1 VACFFLSA
9 EAERE
14 YLEGE
19 EPELTEFSSEY
30 HEGQT
35 LSDAEVVRRRREAE
49 RPVRGEEGFWYN
61 LKRNMAAI
69 WWALGRKE
77 IYCVV
82 IYFLVDGFTNPSF
95 GDYSYFF
102 LMNIIGVSKFM
113 FAMITLIGSICS
125 VIGVLLYEAFLK
137 ETEVRTVLAWNVA
150 LAVLAAWLNYC
161 FAMRWNL
168 EVGISD
174 YFFII
179 FTDVVF
185 GAITT
190 AFGTLPLMALFAKIT
205 PRRIEG
211 TIFAF
216 LTGTSN
222 LDAGVLQPMVGTFI
236 ATQIVDIDKSDDSM
250 REKYP
255 TL

>member
-1 VACFFLSA
+1 
-9 EAERE
+9 
-14 YLEGE
+14 
-19 EPELTEFSSEY
+19 
-30 HEGQT
+30 
-35 LSDAEVVRRRREAE
+35 LSDAARARERREAE
-49 RPVRGEEGFWYN
+49 RLPRGEEGFWFN
-61 LKRNMAAI
+61 FKRNMGAI
-69 WWALGRKE
+69 WWALGRRE
-77 IYCVV
+77 IYLVV
-82 IYFLVDGFTNPSF
+82 IYFLVDGFTNPTF

-125 VIGVLLYEAFLK
+125 IVGVLLYEAFLK
-137 ETEVRTVLAWNVA
+137 TTEVRTILIWNVA
-150 LAVLAAWLNYC
+150 LAVLASWLNYC

-174 YFFII
+174 YAFIL

-205 PRRIEG
+205 PKGIEG

-216 LTGTSN
+216 LTGGSN
-222 LDAGVLQPMVGTFI
+222 LDQGIL
-236 ATQIVDIDKSDDSM
+236 
-250 REKYP
+250 
-255 TL
+255 

>member
-1 VACFFLSA
+1 
-9 EAERE
+9 
-14 YLEGE
+14 
-19 EPELTEFSSEY
+19 
-30 HEGQT
+30 
-35 LSDAEVVRRRREAE
+35 
-49 RPVRGEEGFWYN
+49 
-61 LKRNMAAI
+61 MASI

-77 IYCVV
+77 IYLVV
-82 IYFLVDGFTNPSF
+82 IYFLVDGLTNPSF

-113 FAMITLIGSICS
+113 FAIITLIGSICS

-137 ETEVRTVLAWNVA
+137 ETEVRLVLAWNVA

-174 YFFII
+174 YCFIL

-185 GAITT
+185 GAIST

-205 PRRIEG
+205 PRGIEG

-222 LDAGVLQPMVGTFI
+222 LDGGVLQPMVGTFI
-236 ATQIVDIDKSDDSM
+236 AT
-250 REKYP
+250 
-255 TL
+255 